1 MSTPNKTAPDFGEPW
16 DFDGENWITDSHN
29 TKILNLDSMHSK
41 NAKRLIACVN
51 ACRGMAD
58 PAKEIER
65 LCQER
70 DEARAIVSACMS
82 AMPIGNIQTHT
93 PENLAARI
101 GDLASALAA
110 ETSEN
115 EAMREAIKEAADI
128 LAQIPDGYDSRFFRA
143 GQWANAALSKL
154 QPLLKP

>member
-16 DFDGENWITDSHN
+16 QLTTDFAFDITIQGELAASFD
-29 TKILNLDSMHSK
+29 KIEHS
-41 NAKRLIACVN
+41 NRAIACVN

-115 EAMREAIKEAADI
+115 EAMREAIKNIYYLTEGYADG
-128 LAQIPDGYDSRFFRA
+128 APDASAHD
-143 GQWANAALSKL
+143 KL
-154 QPLLKP
+154 CNEIADKLKPLIKP